1 MSERQS
7 SGGKVVADF
16 MTRKIFTLKID
27 KKLIVAKEIMEWG
40 HTRHVP
46 VVNAANEVVGM
57 VSHRDLLVA
66 SIASNNKKISE
77 LERKQHLWTISVQ
90 EVLRSPVITIS
101 PTASIQEAAC
111 LLRRHKMGCLPVVE
125 NGKLVGI
132 ITDYDLLR
140 AVEEL

>member
-27 KKLIVAKEIMEWG
+27 KKLIVAKEIMECG

-57 VSHRDLLVA
+57 VSHRNLLAA
-66 SIASNNKKISE
+66 SVASNNRGISE
-77 LERKQHLWTISVQ
+77 LEQKQHLWTIPVQ

-101 PTASIQEAAC
+101 PTASIQKAAR
-111 LLRRHKMGCLPVVE
+111 LLR
-125 NGKLVGI
+125 
-132 ITDYDLLR
+132 
-140 AVEEL
+140 